1 MKTLKQIWMLVG
13 LATLAASIHAQ
24 EATVS
29 SGGNASG
36 AGGSVSYSVGQVV
49 YTTNTGTTASVAQG
63 VQQPYEISSNGIIE
77 IVGTN
82 IQFVAYPNPTMDNIT
97 LLMENTMGGSYSY
110 SLIDLNG
117 KALSHAII
125 NDRET
130 KIDLSKLADATY
142 FLTIMNE
149 KKELKTFKI
158 IKNN

>member
-1 MKTLKQIWMLVG
+1 MLVG
-13 LATLAASIHAQ
+13 LATLAVNINAQ

-77 IVGTN
+77 IMGMN

-97 LLMENTMGGSYSY
+97 LMVENPMGGNYSY
-110 SLIDLNG
+110 LLIDLNG
-117 KALSHAII
+117 KALSKAII
-125 NDRET
+125 NDKET
-130 KIDLSKLADATY
+130 KIDMSNLADATY
-142 FLTIMNE
+142 FLTIMND

>member
-1 MKTLKQIWMLVG
+1 MLVG